1 MASTSTSTTAGGP
14 ARSGTSTTADGPAC
28 SSTSTTAD
36 GPARY
41 GTSTT
46 AGGPTR
52 RGTSSSTSSGT
63 GSSGVPTICST
74 QTQGTG
80 ARIRQTKTVHAQ
92 TLKDGSHLRSI
103 DNCSRH
109 CRSTRHC
116 RAQLRNELR
125 RVTWSTEEDRPELS
139 RGSRQSHPIQGSD
152 PRGSHKDL
160 PLHPQK
166 RVQGPNHLR
175 QFHWGL
181 TTLVICGLLVA
192 TTAQHV
198 VFEDIGKFAGATN
211 YYHVALH
218 LELEDLQ
225 APILAY
231 RHIIERTE
239 KTIKGFDVSSYSKEG
254 LKPTFL
260 LKDLIQNHQTA
271 HQVILDQAKV
281 KQTYFQADLDRLK
294 AIFPSPETDAT
305 LPLEL
310 QGSRNKRFLKIV
322 GSVLGT
328 FLGIFTRAQI
338 RTLEKQMADLQDRT
352 QHLITVTNQHTLQL
366 QEHTNIIHD
375 LASYL
380 TITTLQNPAITLSDL
395 GLIERN
401 ITRALEIA
409 RNTFQ
414 AAQFRRLSIDFL
426 RPEHLEKIFREVQKR
441 AYLEKSTLIPSR
453 PSDLFQLEL
462 SYLFDGTKAVFILHV
477 PAVPKGA
484 LLRLIRFHSFPLV
497 YQDTAFLP
505 TPENDVLALSDNPE
519 LLSLEISYSDLMDCH
534 HSNQFYV
541 CEKHGILRRQ
551 LASTCLGAL
560 YAQKWDQAMTLCSME
575 VGYNQEAVLHLTGSK
590 YLVYSPVDITVVK
603 DCAPSAAEDKAK
615 QDFAKIGIT
624 EINVP
629 AGCTAELN
637 DHKIIADSSIQIDTD
652 IQHFEWN
659 FNGLSSRITPDDI
672 KQALHDVSHNFQ
684 FNHLTLSDLIQNIN
698 DKKSN
703 SWVSALAIT
712 GTAVAIVAFLGFLF
726 FTSLGYRFR
735 RHIAAVLQTI
745 KEEAKHLRQRAE
757 AAAQPQEEELQEN
770 A

>member
-1 MASTSTSTTAGGP
+1 MAPTTSSTTARGP
-14 ARSGTSTTADGPAC
+14 ARRGTTSS
-28 SSTSTTAD
+28 SSTRSST
-36 GPARY
+36 GS
-41 GTSTT
+41 ST
-46 AGGPTR
+46 GSS
-52 RGTSSSTSSGT
+52 TSSSTRSSSSSSAGSGTSSGT
-63 GSSGVPTICST
+63 SSGTDSSGGPTICSA

-92 TLKDGSHLRSI
+92 TLKDGTHLRSI
-103 DNCSRH
+103 NSCSRH
-109 CRSTRHC
+109 CRSTRRC

-152 PRGSHKDL
+152 PRGPHKDL

-409 RNTFQ
+409 RNIFQ
-414 AAQFRRLSIDFL
+414 AAQLRRLSINSLCDLNIWRKSF
-426 RPEHLEKIFREVQKR
+426 EKCKTE
-441 AYLEKSTLIPSR
+441 P
-453 PSDLFQLEL
+453 
-462 SYLFDGTKAVFILHV
+462 
-477 PAVPKGA
+477 
-484 LLRLIRFHSFPLV
+484 
-497 YQDTAFLP
+497 
-505 TPENDVLALSDNPE
+505 
-519 LLSLEISYSDLMDCH
+519 
-534 HSNQFYV
+534 
-541 CEKHGILRRQ
+541 ILRN
-551 LASTCLGAL
+551 L
-560 YAQKWDQAMTLCSME
+560 
-575 VGYNQEAVLHLTGSK
+575 
-590 YLVYSPVDITVVK
+590 
-603 DCAPSAAEDKAK
+603 
-615 QDFAKIGIT
+615 
-624 EINVP
+624 
-629 AGCTAELN
+629 
-637 DHKIIADSSIQIDTD
+637 
-652 IQHFEWN
+652 
-659 FNGLSSRITPDDI
+659 
-672 KQALHDVSHNFQ
+672 
-684 FNHLTLSDLIQNIN
+684 
-698 DKKSN
+698 
-703 SWVSALAIT
+703 
-712 GTAVAIVAFLGFLF
+712 
-726 FTSLGYRFR
+726 
-735 RHIAAVLQTI
+735 
-745 KEEAKHLRQRAE
+745 
-757 AAAQPQEEELQEN
+757 PQEIQEN